1 MLSLRFL
8 FPLLTCL
15 ALAGCGRSDDG
26 PLEVVF
32 IDSPTAL
39 YAQGTRLSAG
49 AQHLRGATGAGLV
62 SLDEKGEPIPALAD
76 RWIVT
81 DDGLSYIFRL
91 REGGWANGQPLTAES
106 ARVELR
112 KAIDRLRGTSL
123 GLDLSAIADLRTMAG
138 RVVEVRLS
146 RPMPM
151 LLQLLAQPELDLAR
165 GGPSGP
171 MAMQRQG
178 RIALLQMKPPRER
191 GEPEAQDW
199 QRHVRPIRLV
209 PATARNAV
217 ARFDEGD
224 VDVVLG
230 GRLGALPLA
239 DTGPLSRGTVRVDPA
254 IGLFG
259 MQVRRAAGFL
269 ARREN
274 REVLALALDQQELL
288 GIFNVGGWN
297 ATTRLVPPGLSV
309 DSGLVEERWQNVAI
323 DDRQAAAAQRV
334 AAWRAA
340 NGNAP
345 VRVTLAMGQAPGLD
359 LLYRELARQYAIV
372 GIRLDRVA
380 EGAPADLELVDQV
393 ARYAAPTWFLNQFN
407 CALRRGLCE
416 SGADALVA
424 EANSTADPQARAG
437 LMARAEAQL
446 TLSNVFIPIASP
458 LRFSLVRGTV
468 DGYAP
473 NNWAWHPLQAFAV
486 IPR

>member
-26 PLEVVF
+26 PLDVVF
-32 IDSPTAL
+32 IDNA
-39 YAQGTRLSAG
+39 AAMHADGVRLSAG

-62 SLDEKGEPIPALAD
+62 SLDEKGEPVPALAD

-81 DDGLSYIFRL
+81 DDGLSFIFRL
-91 REGGWANGQPLTAES
+91 REGDWANGQPLTAES
-106 ARVELR
+106 ARAELR
-112 KAIDRLRGTSL
+112 KALDRLRGTSL
-123 GLDLSAIADLRTMAG
+123 GLDLSAISEVRTMAG
-138 RVVEVRLS
+138 RVIEVRLS

-171 MAMQRQG
+171 MRMQRQG

-199 QRHVRPIRLV
+199 QAHVRPIRLV
-209 PATARNAV
+209 PAAARDAV
-217 ARFDEGD
+217 TRFDEGE
-224 VDVVLG
+224 VDLVLG

-239 DTGPLSRGTVRVDPA
+239 DTGPLSRGTVRIDPA

-259 MQVRRAAGFL
+259 LQVRRATGFL
-269 ARREN
+269 ARKEN
-274 REVLALALDQQELL
+274 REVLALALDRQELL

-297 ATTRLVPPGLSV
+297 ATTRLVPPGLTG
-309 DSGLVEERWQNVAI
+309 DPGLIEERWQDVAP
-323 DDRQAAAAQRV
+323 DERRAAAAQRV
-334 AAWRAA
+334 AAWRSG
-340 NGNAP
+340 NGP
-345 VRVTLAMGQAPGLD
+345 VRLTLAIGQAPGLD
-359 LLYRELARQYAIV
+359 LLYREMARQYALV
-372 GIRLDRVA
+372 GVRLDRVA
-380 EGAPADLELVDQV
+380 EGTPADLELVDQV
-393 ARYAAPTWFLNQFN
+393 ARYAAPLWFLNQFN
-407 CALRRGLCE
+407 CALKRGLCE

-424 EANSTADPQARAG
+424 EANRTVDPQARAG
-437 LMARAEAQL
+437 IMARAEAQL

-458 LRFSLVRGTV
+458 MRFSLVRGTV

-473 NNWAWHPLQAFAV
+473 NAWAWHPLQAFAV